1 MREETWMVESAGEK
15 AAFMMLPRG
24 TSDEP
29 FQRRNHPCSCGSGK
43 KYKKCCL
50 KREID
55 PDPNPV
61 FAPKPN
67 KPTPRHSSTSM
78 DLHGN

>member
-1 MREETWMVESAGEK
+1 MVESAEEK
-15 AAFMMLPRG
+15 AAFLMLPRG
-24 TSDEP
+24 TSAEP
-29 FQRRNHPCSCGSGK
+29 FKRRNHPCSCGSGK
-43 KYKKCCL
+43 KYKKCCW
-50 KREID
+50 KKDID
-55 PDPNPV
+55 PDPNRA